1 MFTYETSRGGEKMI
15 KLLIIADDLTGAL
28 DTGVQFAASGAA
40 TRVVTDINYDYSSS
54 EEVKVLVMDA
64 ETRHLDS
71 KEAYQ
76 VVYDITKKAI
86 QYGIPYIYK
95 KTDSALRGNIGSE
108 LTAVLHA
115 AEAESLSFFPA
126 FPKMKR
132 TTVDGVHYIDG
143 VPASESVFGK
153 DPYEPVTCSYIPDLI
168 KEQSMVK
175 VTLAEEVESTVK
187 GEDVP
192 EIIVWD
198 AQTDEHLEKLGQS
211 LYKENKLHVM
221 AGCAGFAAVLPK
233 LLNLNGTPPEIP
245 NFTQKFLVICGSVN
259 PITIS
264 QLEFAESNGF
274 FRISLNAEEKL
285 GEEYWKCEEGLK
297 RLDYLGELIEAKSCS
312 ILDSNDPP
320 GTSLTKQYADKY
332 NISTEE
338 IRVSISKN
346 LGNILKELISRG
358 FKGTMMI
365 TGGDTLIE
373 CMKQMDVYEM
383 EPICELTPGIVLSRF
398 NMRDTE
404 CHVLSKSGGFGDKQ
418 LLTDLAKHIFKEA
431 IEKRRTG

>member
-1 MFTYETSRGGEKMI
+1 
-15 KLLIIADDLTGAL
+15 
-28 DTGVQFAASGAA
+28 
-40 TRVVTDINYDYSSS
+40 
-54 EEVKVLVMDA
+54 MDA

-71 KEAYQ
+71 REAYQ

-132 TTVDGVHYIDG
+132 ITVDGVHYIDG

-168 KEQSMVK
+168 NEQSKVK
-175 VTLAEEVESTVK
+175 VIVAEKVESLSK
-187 GEDVP
+187 REGAS

-198 AQTDEHLEKLGQS
+198 AQTDEQLEKLGLS

-233 LLNLNGTPPEIP
+233 LLDLEGKSPEIP
-245 NFTQKFLVICGSVN
+245 NFTQRFLVVCGSVN
-259 PITIS
+259 PITLS
-264 QLEFAESNGF
+264 QLEFAEENGF
-274 FRISLNAEEKL
+274 SRIKLSAEEKL
-285 GEEYWKCEEGLK
+285 DEEYWKCEKGLK
-297 RLDYLGELIEAKSCS
+297 RLDNLRELIEAKSCS
-312 ILDSNDPP
+312 ILDSNDLP
-320 GTSLTKQYADKY
+320 GTSLTKEFADKN

-338 IRVSISKN
+338 TRVTIAKN
-346 LGNILKELISRG
+346 LGHILKELISRG
-358 FKGTMMI
+358 LKGTMMI
-365 TGGDTLIE
+365 TGGDTLIG

-398 NMRDTE
+398 NTHDAE
-404 CHVLSKSGGFGDKQ
+404 CHIVSKSGGFGDKQ
-418 LLTDLAKHIFKEA
+418 LLTTLAKQIFKED
-431 IEKRRTG
+431 IK